1 MLKFVERYW
10 ARVERRG
17 SDECWPWRGH
27 RNAGGYGL
35 VGSGA
40 PRGKG
45 PKYLTATHAA
55 LTIDGRPRPSTDY
68 FALHRCDNPI
78 CVNPAHLWWGTKA
91 ENTADMIAKRRA
103 RAAWLARAAELRTR
117 PARGNRRLTPSQV
130 LYIRSEEGRS
140 KTLQALADELGV
152 TNQCVS
158 NVRLRKVYR
167 DLP

>member
-1 MLKFVERYW
+1 MILTFLERYW
-10 ARVERRG
+10 ERVQCGE
-17 SDECWPWRGH
+17 DNECWPWLGY

-35 VGSGA
+35 VSSGA

-45 PKYLTATHAA
+45 QKYLTATHVA
-55 LTIDGRPRPSTDY
+55 LTIDRRSRPSANH

-91 ENTADMIAKRRA
+91 ENTADMLAKRR
-103 RAAWLARAAELRTR
+103 RREEELARAAQNAMRKSI
-117 PARGNRRLTPSQV
+117 RRLTPAQV
-130 LYIRSEEGRS
+130 LYIRSDEGRR

-158 NVRLRKVYR
+158 KVRLRQVYR

>member
-1 MLKFVERYW
+1 MMIKLLERYW
-10 ARVERRG
+10 ERVERG
-17 SDECWPWRGH
+17 AHDECWPWRGY

-35 VGSGA
+35 VSSGA
-40 PRGKG
+40 PRGRG
-45 PKYLTATHAA
+45 QKYLTATHVA
-55 LTIDGRPRPSTDY
+55 LTIDGRLRPSADH

-91 ENTADMIAKRRA
+91 ENMADMLAKRRL
-103 RAAWLARAAELRTR
+103 REEELARTAQNAVRKSR
-117 PARGNRRLTPSQV
+117 RRLTPAQV
-130 LYIRSEEGRS
+130 LYIRSDEGRR

-158 NVRLRKVYR
+158 KVRLRQVYR